1 MTASGGKGL
10 AEALGVTSAR
20 VRQALKDLVAAG
32 AIKLR
37 ASSTGTTI
45 TQLEGGRA

>member
-1 MTASGGKGL
+1 
-10 AEALGVTSAR
+10 